1 MRVSTGIVTIRSGR
15 FGRGGRSRSGSWPNG
30 SHAGRRTGMLL
41 VAVLMA
47 SALACKAGD
56 AGEPMRLRIGISQWP
71 GFDVLYHARKEGYFA
86 RRGLDVQLMHFDNQ
100 QDASRAV
107 VLGSLDAA
115 FVSIWDTL
123 QVVPGNDSPAF
134 ILVTNV
140 SHGADGI
147 VARPGVSSL
156 LDLRGKRV
164 ATKLGTVN
172 QLILLEALSLHRMTP
187 DDIQIVD
194 IHNDLAERRM
204 YDGSI
209 DAAVTWEPTMSRIAA
224 KTRGS
229 IVFTT
234 RDVDSLVIDGLA
246 TSKKALHEKREAL
259 IRLLLVWFDVM
270 HDVETRPDQVYA
282 SAGAAIGLDA
292 ETFAR
297 GYAGIER
304 GDRALNRE
312 MFDQGRLLRA
322 IAAQAA
328 LIRAHP
334 LGSMVRTDLVVSSD
348 FLAAA
353 LERWRPL
360 PSPSAPASE

>member
-1 MRVSTGIVTIRSGR
+1 
-15 FGRGGRSRSGSWPNG
+15 
-30 SHAGRRTGMLL
+30 MLL

-140 SHGADGI
+140 SRGADGI
-147 VARPGVSSL
+147 VARPGIASL
-156 LDLRGKRV
+156 PELRGKRV

-172 QLILLEALSLHRMTP
+172 QLILLEALTLHRMTP
-187 DDIQIVD
+187 ADV
-194 IHNDLAERRM
+194 H
-204 YDGSI
+204 
-209 DAAVTWEPTMSRIAA
+209 WEPTMSRIAA
-224 KTRGS
+224 KTGGS
-229 IVFTT
+229 IIFTS
-234 RDVDSLVIDGLA
+234 RDVDSLVVDGLA
-246 TSKKALHEKREAL
+246 TSKRALDEKREAL
-259 IRLLLVWFDVM
+259 VRLLLVWFDIM
-270 HDVETRPDQVYA
+270 HDLETRPDQVYA
-282 SAGAAIGLDA
+282 NASAAIGLDA

-297 GYAGIER
+297 NYAGIER
-304 GDRALNRE
+304 GDRDLNLE
-312 MFDQGRLLRA
+312 MFDQGRLLRT
-322 IAAQAA
+322 IEAQTA
-328 LIRAHP
+328 LIRTHP
-334 LGSMVRTDLVVSSD
+334 LGSAVRSDLVVPSG

-353 LERWRPL
+353 LERWRPGS
-360 PSPSAPASE
+360 SPSSRAAE